1 MDVVLNWWNVCNWLL
16 IQCLE
21 SGERRGGVKKG
32 VKEEFHIKKQK
43 KIECGKMRKGCTQY
57 NGPNFFSQSS
67 HYLSFIFTDVLF

>member
-1 MDVVLNWWNVCNWLL
+1 MLVEEKVRTWEGE
-16 IQCLE
+16 IEGCLE